1 MPTYEY
7 RCQKCGHLFEVSQ
20 GINDAPLKRCP
31 KCEGKVHRVITGGSG
46 FVFKGGSPTP
56 NFRDQAAGDSSSCCG
71 ITNPCDDPKRC
82 CGR

>member
-7 RCQKCGHLFEVSQ
+7 RCQKCGHLFEISQ
-20 GINDAPLKRCP
+20 GINDPPLKHCSQ
-31 KCEGKVHRVITGGSG
+31 CEGKVHRVITGGSG
-46 FVFKGGSPTP
+46 FIFKEHSPTP
-56 NFRDQAAGDSSSCCG
+56 KLSDQAVGDSSSCCG